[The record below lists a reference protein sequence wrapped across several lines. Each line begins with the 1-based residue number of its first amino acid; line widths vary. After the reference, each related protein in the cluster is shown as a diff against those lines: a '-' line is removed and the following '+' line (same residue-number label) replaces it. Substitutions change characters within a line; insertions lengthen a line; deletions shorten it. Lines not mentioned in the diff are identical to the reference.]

1 MKLVLFALAFMIL
14 MSIVYAETW
23 FTIQPDK
30 IYSIGD
36 ELRTSISV
44 SEASKEINAKL
55 VCDGQEKLMFLSYL
69 GNDSRQINIFQPLSK
84 EFLGEMKGDCKII
97 ASYNG
102 LSDESESFEISDEV
116 SVTAGTN
123 NKEYNPGNSI
133 SVSGSAQKANSQP
146 LNGFLEIK
154 IDALNLST
162 SGVVQSG
169 NFNVNITIPEKTNA
183 GDYSIRIRAY
193 EKKEEQITNQGEI
206 TAGITVKQMPKSI
219 EIALKS
225 QEIMPGDSLNFYSQ
239 FYDQSENKID
249 EDYSFSIEDS
259 NNGVLA
265 KGLLKTGESYSLPI
279 EKNLTSGYY
288 KIKVSAEG
296 LYQER
301 EFFVKENE
309 EAEFLLVEGILYI
322 KNIGNVKYQKAVQI
336 KIGDKVEIINP
347 ILELGEELKY
357 QISAPEGQYNIEVS
371 DGETSAPLGYVTLT
385 GNSINVR
392 ESGKNYFSSNKALAW
407 IFLVF
412 VLGMFVFLAAR
423 KTLKKRFVLSDRF
436 FDPYAKK
443 RINAKDKGM
452 IVVAKTPKEAE
463 HTLVLRGQ
471 KQDAPM
477 VCLKIKNEI
486 TKAAKLNLDNTIER
500 IFDNKGAVYKAPGF
514 IIPIFSPL
522 VTRTFKNHIPAIKAA
537 LELAKALNEYNNKFK
552 DKIEYGI
559 SVHTG
564 DIVNRVEED
573 KLKFTSLGNT
583 ITFAKK
589 LADISQ
595 KEVLLSKEIHEKT
608 LSEVKADRVTKQGFD
623 VFTVNRITDTAQN
636 EKFIGEFLKR
646 QAQNNKKF

>member
-1 MKLVLFALAFMIL
+1 MRMKLVLFALAFIIL

-239 FYDQSENKID
+239 FY
-249 EDYSFSIEDS
+249 
-259 NNGVLA
+259 GV
-265 KGLLKTGESYSLPI
+265 
-279 EKNLTSGYY
+279 
-288 KIKVSAEG
+288 
-296 LYQER
+296 
-301 EFFVKENE
+301 
-309 EAEFLLVEGILYI
+309 
-322 KNIGNVKYQKAVQI
+322 
-336 KIGDKVEIINP
+336 
-347 ILELGEELKY
+347 
-357 QISAPEGQYNIEVS
+357 
-371 DGETSAPLGYVTLT
+371 
-385 GNSINVR
+385 
-392 ESGKNYFSSNKALAW
+392 
-407 IFLVF
+407 
-412 VLGMFVFLAAR
+412 
-423 KTLKKRFVLSDRF
+423 VLSIDRYF
-436 FDPYAKK
+436 Y
-443 RINAKDKGM
+443 RI
-452 IVVAKTPKEAE
+452 
-463 HTLVLRGQ
+463 
-471 KQDAPM
+471 
-477 VCLKIKNEI
+477 
-486 TKAAKLNLDNTIER
+486 
-500 IFDNKGAVYKAPGF
+500 
-514 IIPIFSPL
+514 
-522 VTRTFKNHIPAIKAA
+522 
-537 LELAKALNEYNNKFK
+537 
-552 DKIEYGI
+552 
-559 SVHTG
+559 
-564 DIVNRVEED
+564 
-573 KLKFTSLGNT
+573 
-583 ITFAKK
+583 
-589 LADISQ
+589 
-595 KEVLLSKEIHEKT
+595 
-608 LSEVKADRVTKQGFD
+608 
-623 VFTVNRITDTAQN
+623 
-636 EKFIGEFLKR
+636 
-646 QAQNNKKF
+646 